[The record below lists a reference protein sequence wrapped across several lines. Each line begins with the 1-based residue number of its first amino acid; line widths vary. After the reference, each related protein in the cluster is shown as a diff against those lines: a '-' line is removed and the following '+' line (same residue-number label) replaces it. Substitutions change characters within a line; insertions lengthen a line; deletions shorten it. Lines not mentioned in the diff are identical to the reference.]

1 MTLTYTDI
9 DLIINIVYHDIWK
22 MTTVRVAGKIEW
34 QRERDGETDREMK
47 RQTDKDEETETDGQ
61 TKETPQII
69 NL

>member
-1 MTLTYTDI
+1 MKDDHGQSCRQDRMAEKET
-9 DLIINIVYHDIWK
+9 
-22 MTTVRVAGKIEW
+22 
-34 QRERDGETDREMK
+34 ETDREMK